1 MCPPIIMNSN
11 ILYSTSNVRGAL
23 CLAKH
28 NYCIKSSQLWQGE
41 AVIWCNLSLFC
52 SIKFLPLFGKKKIM
66 FVRIMVGSIM
76 NVRKLSTMQ
85 HGPNNFLNKK
95 WKKKN
100 YTRYIFLEEGKK
112 KKNKTKKNK
121 TKTKPIFPSS
131 NMETKNETLSKGISF
146 RSNTGFFGIWTL
158 VK

>member
-28 NYCIKSSQLWQGE
+28 TYCIKSSQLWQGE

-52 SIKFLPLFGKKKIM
+52 SIKFLPLFGEKKSCLLELWWDPSWMWENWALCHTDLII
-66 FVRIMVGSIM
+66 FSIR
-76 NVRKLSTMQ
+76 NE
-85 HGPNNFLNKK
+85 
-95 WKKKN
+95 KKN
-100 YTRYIFLEEGKK
+100 YTRYIFLEEEKK
-112 KKNKTKKNK
+112 KKN
-121 TKTKPIFPSS
+121 PIFPSS
-131 NMETKNETLSKGISF
+131 NMETKNETLSKGIGF